1 MGLLVRARLLQTP
14 QAGPLL
20 ALRLEA
26 ALAFSLYQSPL
37 GIDAPLVMPMSVGA
51 CAHLARGDQV
61 HDNLRQ
67 HALEPSI
74 GAVSP
79 PQNQTFRLRAR
90 PAYVETH
97 EFGREAPQ
105 IGGGIVG

>member
-1 MGLLVRARLLQTP
+1 MRISDWISDVCSSD
-14 QAGPLL
+14 L
-20 ALRLEA
+20 AVMA

-37 GIDAPLVMPMSVGA
+37 GIDAPLVMPMFVGA

-105 IGGGIVG
+105 IGGGIEIGRAHV